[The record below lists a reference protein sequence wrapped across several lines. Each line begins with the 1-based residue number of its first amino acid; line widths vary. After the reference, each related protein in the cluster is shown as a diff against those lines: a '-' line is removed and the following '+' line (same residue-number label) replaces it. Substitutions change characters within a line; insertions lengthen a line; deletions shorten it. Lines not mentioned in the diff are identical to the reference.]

1 MLVLSRKSG
10 EVINIGNNIRI
21 TVIGCDRGIVRVGID
36 APKDIPVHRKE
47 VYDKIIEMN
56 KSAAKTNAADLR
68 AAMEQT
74 FPRKTEE

>member
-21 TVIGCDRGIVRVGID
+21 TIISSDRGIVRVGID

-68 AAMEQT
+68 NAIGNT
-74 FPRKTEE
+74 FAQKTEE

>member
-21 TVIGCDRGIVRVGID
+21 TVISCDRGIVRVGID
-36 APKDIPVHRKE
+36 APKEIPVHRRE